1 MKTLNQD
8 IKKGAFKSVYLLFG
22 EEDFLKRSYK
32 NRLRDAMVG
41 EDTMNLG
48 VFVGK
53 DVQVEEVISMA
64 ETMPFFA
71 ERRLVIVEDSGLFK
85 KDAGRL
91 PDYLAQLPE
100 TTHMV
105 FVESEVDKR
114 SRMYKKVKEL
124 GYPAEL
130 KPQTERELKR
140 WVLQLLTQEEIRLT
154 EPVMDYFLM
163 TTGTNMSLIR
173 SELDKLISYLG
184 DRKVLTRE
192 DIDAVCTPQVVGRI
206 FDMTAALAA
215 KDQKRALELY
225 FDLRTLREPPM
236 RILFLISRQ
245 YQQLLQ
251 AKELQQAGV
260 PKEEIGKQLGIPAFV
275 TGRLLSQAAR
285 HSMDDLKQAAN
296 ACMDAEFGVKTGKI
310 ADVMAVELLIV
321 RLGIPEGR

>member
-1 MKTLNQD
+1 
-8 IKKGAFKSVYLLFG
+8 
-22 EEDFLKRSYK
+22 
-32 NRLRDAMVG
+32 
-41 EDTMNLG
+41 MNLG

-91 PDYLAQLPE
+91 PDYLVQLPE

-321 RLGIPEGR
+321 RLGELG

>member
-8 IKKGAFKSVYLLFG
+8 IKKGVFKPVYLLFG

-32 NRLRDAMVG
+32 NRLRDAIVG

-53 DVQVEEVISMA
+53 DVSVEAVISMA

-71 ERRLVIVEDSGLFK
+71 ERRLIIVEDSGLFK

-130 KPQTERELKR
+130 KPQTERALKQ

-173 SELDKLISYLG
+173 SELDG
-184 DRKVLTRE
+184 HERRG
-192 DIDAVCTPQVVGRI
+192 C
-206 FDMTAALAA
+206 
-215 KDQKRALELY
+215 
-225 FDLRTLREPPM
+225 LR
-236 RILFLISRQ
+236 
-245 YQQLLQ
+245 
-251 AKELQQAGV
+251 
-260 PKEEIGKQLGIPAFV
+260 
-275 TGRLLSQAAR
+275 
-285 HSMDDLKQAAN
+285 
-296 ACMDAEFGVKTGKI
+296 
-310 ADVMAVELLIV
+310 
-321 RLGIPEGR
+321 